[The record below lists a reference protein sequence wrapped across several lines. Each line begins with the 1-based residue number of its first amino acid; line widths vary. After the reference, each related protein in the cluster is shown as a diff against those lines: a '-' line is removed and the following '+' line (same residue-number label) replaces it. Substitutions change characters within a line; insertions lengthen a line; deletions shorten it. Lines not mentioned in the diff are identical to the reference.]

1 MQVIDLGEDWSIR
14 PDRPDHA
21 RRRSAP
27 RLVGL
32 LAAAVLLTLLA
43 GGSAVPQP
51 SLVPIRL
58 LAVGGSVNFQL
69 TDDRVFTVR
78 SQDGSPVVITAYRVT
93 NGARLWQ
100 TTLNAGNEVLQ
111 PVPGAGVLL
120 VWGGTSLTVLDVGTG
135 QIRWQRAGVTGVE
148 FLPDNQRMLLFSEDA
163 GLQLLTI
170 GSGQPDWSRQVSAGT
185 NVTVALDSAGQHTLG
200 WVVNWEPDGTIRI
213 LDEASGQTLRTGK
226 LPASIG
232 DPARSPEAVLGI
244 DRLVLTFIT
253 AGDGTV
259 ITAYDSATLARTW
272 QATIP
277 EPSFRFG
284 RCGPMICVGGT
295 NLTAIDPATGSIRW
309 RADTWAGAIWL
320 PDTIPGGVL
329 IVTGYRGSERLTLIE
344 ARSGKAHPIPGR
356 WIPISDGPAGNLFA
370 GYQVGRIGAW
380 LGVLHQRTNTVRSVA
395 WLPDVVRDQCQAST
409 PEQTY
414 LVCTTIHGAIQIWRY
429 TPQ

>member
-1 MQVIDLGEDWSIR
+1 MQVIDLGQDWSIR

-58 LAVGGSVNFQL
+58 LAADGSVNFQL
-69 TDDRVFTVR
+69 TDDRIFTVR
-78 SQDGSPVVITAYRVT
+78 SQDGSLVVITAYRVT
-93 NGARLWQ
+93 DGARLWQ

-111 PVPGAGVLL
+111 PAPGTGVLL
-120 VWGGTSLTVLDVGTG
+120 VWGGTSLTALDAGTG
-135 QIRWQRAGVTGVE
+135 QIRWQRAGVTGVQ
-148 FLPDNQRMLLFSEDA
+148 FIPGNQRMLLVSEDA

-170 GSGQPDWSRQVSAGT
+170 GSGQPVWSRQVPAGT
-185 NVTVALDSAGQHTLG
+185 NVTVALDSTGQHTLG
-200 WVVNWEPDGTIRI
+200 WAVSWEPDGTTRI

-226 LPASIG
+226 LPA
-232 DPARSPEAVLGI
+232 ARSLEAMLGI
-244 DRLVLTFIT
+244 DRLVLTFVT
-253 AGDGTV
+253 AGDATV

-284 RCGPMICVGGT
+284 RCGPVICAGGT

-320 PDTIPGGVL
+320 PATIPGGVL
-329 IVTGYRGSERLTLIE
+329 IPTGYRGSEQLALIE
-344 ARSGKAHPIPGR
+344 ARSGLVHPIPGH
-356 WIPISDGPAGNLFA
+356 WIPISARPAGNLFA
-370 GYQVGRIGAW
+370 GYQGGRIGAW
-380 LGVLHQRTNTVRSVA
+380 LGALDERTKTVRSVA
-395 WLPDVVRDQCQAST
+395 WLPDAVRDQCQAST
-409 PEQTY
+409 PEETY

-429 TPQ
+429 NPPIT